1 MRATLFLLFLF
12 FFMAASNALRITI
25 YFLNTSFLNLHS
37 VCVYLLLFT
46 VRLQQRSVTLFA
58 VAPLSFSLSLT
69 LPQTLPFSQRQNKLI
84 RSEVRAYQWGIS
96 IQIKT
101 LSGHKQQ
108 EAKQDPSAAEWEDGR
123 GKETR
128 RETERVWEPVVGRV
142 NGGKMHCLA
151 NSVVSLGSL
160 SYLCAWTTPCPC
172 NTKLVLFCIIF
183 YLYFLMLVLN
193 LFICEVWFPSCILLT
208 LLCY

>member
-1 MRATLFLLFLF
+1 M
-12 FFMAASNALRITI
+12 
-25 YFLNTSFLNLHS
+25 
-37 VCVYLLLFT
+37 
-46 VRLQQRSVTLFA
+46 RLQQRSVTLFA

-69 LPQTLPFSQRQNKLI
+69 LPHTLPFSQRQNKLI
-84 RSEVRAYQWGIS
+84 RSEVRAHQWGIS

-172 NTKLVLFCIIF
+172 NTKLVLFCIIL
-183 YLYFLMLVLN
+183 YLYFLTLVLN
-193 LFICEVWFPSCILLT
+193 LFFCEVWSPSYLT
-208 LLCY
+208 LLLSIVNLTCL